1 MLRYVTMNIFESPAQ
16 TLVNTVNTVGIMG
29 KGIAAEYK
37 KRYPEMFHRY
47 AEFCANG
54 TLITGRL
61 YLYRSPNKWV
71 LNFPTKRH
79 WRNPSKIEYIEDGLK
94 KFVATWA
101 EYGITSISFPQL
113 GTGNGGLDWKNDVQP
128 LMERYLKKLPL
139 PIYIHVVKNRAD
151 FIPEHKN
158 AVSRKH
164 LLKPRVD
171 VSFNDFFSDLSEH
184 ACGVEPVAR
193 NEAHSEEPEPLP
205 RLRCSDHL
213 TIAGEDLRSLWL
225 DLNLRGAL
233 RIDEFPTVLKEHCEV
248 VTSLLLQL
256 GYIRPAQF
264 TGNDERIVKGIR
276 FAPAADESPESTQ
289 PMTPELE
296 ALGR

>member
-54 TLITGRL
+54 TLTTGRL

-79 WRNPSKIEYIEDGLK
+79 WRNPSKVEYIEAGLK

-113 GTGNGGLDWKNDVQP
+113 GTGNGGLDWEKDVQP
-128 LMERYLKKLPL
+128 LMERYLNLPL
-139 PIYIHVVKNRAD
+139 PVYIHVATIRSNFV
-151 FIPEHKN
+151 PEHKTT
-158 AVSRKH
+158 ASRRH

-171 VSFNDFFSDLSEH
+171 VSFSDFFSDLSEH
-184 ACGVEPVAR
+184 ASGVEPMAK
-193 NEAHSEEPEPLP
+193 NEAGMEGPDPLP
-205 RLRCSDHL
+205 RLRCSEDL
-213 TIAGEDLRSLWL
+213 TIDGEDLRSLWL
-225 DLNLRGAL
+225 DLKLRGAL
-233 RIDEFPTVLKEHCEV
+233 PLDEFPVNLKKHFDV
-248 VTSLLLQL
+248 VMPLLLQL
-256 GYIRPAQF
+256 GYICPAQF
-264 TGNDERIVKGIR
+264 SGNNERNVQGIR
-276 FAPAADESPESTQ
+276 FAPAADEFHQPTQ
-289 PMTPELE
+289 SMTPELE
-296 ALGR
+296 ALDR

>member
-1 MLRYVTMNIFESPAQ
+1 MNLFESPAQ

-54 TLITGRL
+54 TLTTGKL

-71 LNFPTKRH
+71 LNFPTKHH
-79 WRNPSKIEYIEDGLK
+79 WRNPSKVEYIEEGLK

-113 GTGNGGLDWKNDVQP
+113 GTGNGGLDWKKDVQP
-128 LMERYLKKLPL
+128 LMERYLKDLPL
-139 PIYIHVVKNRAD
+139 AIYIHVTKNRSN
-151 FIPEHKN
+151 FVPEHKN
-158 AVSRKH
+158 AISRKQ
-164 LLKPRVD
+164 LLKPRVS
-171 VSFNDFFSDLSEH
+171 VSFNEFLSDLSEH
-184 ACGVEPVAR
+184 ARGVEPVAS
-193 NEAHSEEPEPLP
+193 NEAGREEPEPLP
-205 RLRCSDHL
+205 RLRCSDDL

-225 DLNLRGAL
+225 DLTLRGAL
-233 RIDEFPTVLKEHCEV
+233 RIDEFPASLKEHLEV

-264 TGNDERIVKGIR
+264 TGNSERNVKGIR
-276 FAPAADESPESTQ
+276 FVPAADESPESIQ

>member
-37 KRYPEMFHRY
+37 KRYPEMFRRY
-47 AEFCANG
+47 AEFCASG
-54 TLITGRL
+54 MLTTGRL

-79 WRNPSKIEYIEDGLK
+79 WRNPSKVEYIDDGLK

-113 GTGNGGLDWKNDVQP
+113 GTGNGGLDWKKDVQP
-128 LMERYLKKLPL
+128 LMERYLKDLPL
-139 PIYIHVVKNRAD
+139 PVYIHVAKTRAG
-151 FIPEHKN
+151 FVPEHKN
-158 AVSRKH
+158 AVNHEH

-171 VSFNDFFSDLSEH
+171 VSFNEFFSDLSEH
-184 ACGVEPVAR
+184 ARGVEPVAR
-193 NEAHSEEPEPLP
+193 DEVGQEEPEPLP

-233 RIDEFPTVLKEHCEV
+233 RIDEFPARLKKHCDV

-264 TGNDERIVKGIR
+264 TGNDERNVSGIR
-276 FAPAADESPESTQ
+276 FAPAADESPESTL

>member
-37 KRYPEMFHRY
+37 KRYPEMFRRY
-47 AEFCANG
+47 AEFCASG
-54 TLITGRL
+54 MLTTGRL

-79 WRNPSKIEYIEDGLK
+79 WRNPSKVEYIEDGLK

-113 GTGNGGLDWKNDVQP
+113 GTGNGGLNWTKDVQP
-128 LMERYLKKLPL
+128 LMEQYLKDLPL
-139 PIYIHVVKNRAD
+139 PIYIHVAKTRAD
-151 FIPEHKN
+151 FVPEHKS
-158 AVSRKH
+158 AASRKH
-164 LLKPRVD
+164 LLKPRVA
-171 VSFNDFFSDLSEH
+171 VSFNEFLSDLSEH
-184 ACGVEPVAR
+184 ASGVEPALR
-193 NEAHSEEPEPLP
+193 DETDREEPEPLP
-205 RLRCSDHL
+205 RLRCSNHL

-233 RIDEFPTVLKEHCEV
+233 RIDEFPNSLKKHGDV

-256 GYIRPAQF
+256 GYIRPAWF
-264 TGNDERIVKGIR
+264 TTEGERNVQGIR

>member
-54 TLITGRL
+54 TLTTGRL

-79 WRNPSKIEYIEDGLK
+79 WRNPSKVEYIEEGLR

-113 GTGNGGLDWKNDVQP
+113 GTGNGGLDWKRDVHP
-128 LMERYLKKLPL
+128 VMERYLKDLPL
-139 PIYIHVVKNRAD
+139 PIYIHVATTSSSFV
-151 FIPEHKN
+151 PEHKN
-158 AVSRKH
+158 ASSRRH

-171 VSFNDFFSDLSEH
+171 VTFNEFFSDLSEY
-184 ACGVEPVAR
+184 ANGVESVAA
-193 NEAHSEEPEPLP
+193 NQAVPEEPEPLP
-205 RLRCSDHL
+205 RLRFSDHL
-213 TIAGEDLRSLWL
+213 IIAGEDLRSLWL
-225 DLNLRGAL
+225 DLKLRGAL
-233 RIDEFPTVLKEHCEV
+233 RIDELPASLEKNYDLVIP
-248 VTSLLLQL
+248 LLLQL

-264 TGNDERIVKGIR
+264 TGRDERNVKGIR
-276 FAPAADESPESTQ
+276 FAPAADEFPEPTQ

-296 ALGR
+296 VLDR